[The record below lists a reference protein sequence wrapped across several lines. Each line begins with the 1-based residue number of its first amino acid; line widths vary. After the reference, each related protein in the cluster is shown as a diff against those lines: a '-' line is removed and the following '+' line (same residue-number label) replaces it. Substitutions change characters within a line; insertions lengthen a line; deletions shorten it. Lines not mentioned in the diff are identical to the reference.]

1 MWRRHL
7 RAHIS
12 DGRRAAHAEYVL
24 CEKQRCGA
32 ATGGHAQAMGSSS
45 CLTYVLCKKGGFQR
59 CGAATGGPAQAM
71 GGSSWALGTPVIMP
85 LCLCSIIL
93 TAAGTARAVA
103 TASKDALPCGFMGWM
118 QLPIK
123 HKGAPSD
130 DPRCL
135 YTGRVYS

>member
-1 MWRRHL
+1 MLDICFMQKRGVPKMWRRHW
-7 RAHIS
+7 RTRTS
-12 DGRRAAHAEYVL
+12 N
-24 CEKQRCGA
+24 
-32 ATGGHAQAMGSSS
+32 
-45 CLTYVLCKKGGFQR
+45 
-59 CGAATGGPAQAM
+59 